1 MTSPANELMTHDFTG
16 EQQMQTN
23 RKPEK
28 RTKETTKTN
37 QLKTKEQQNMR
48 QQSLLKSFYCRII
61 VSRLRAKT
69 IMHGFHVQQKFVKLY
84 EAGQTKKKKK
94 SRQSI

>member
-1 MTSPANELMTHDFTG
+1 MTSPANELMSHDCTG

-48 QQSLLKSFYCRII
+48 QQSLPTLFDCRII
-61 VSRLRAKT
+61 ASRLIAKT
-69 IMHGFHVQQKFVKLY
+69 ILDSKL
-84 EAGQTKKKKK
+84 TR
-94 SRQSI
+94 SL